1 MLKFSILKYEENI
14 QDHEQ
19 KSYGWFTTTLKII
32 EENQYEK
39 FYLYDKL
46 GQITENYII
55 ISDINIEKKPNI
67 MEYMK
72 SEWYINMSVA
82 IDYTLS
88 NGKPSDSQSLHYLD
102 EVNVNLKLFQFLTPK
117 LF

>member
-1 MLKFSILKYEENI
+1 
-14 QDHEQ
+14 
-19 KSYGWFTTTLKII
+19 
-32 EENQYEK
+32 
-39 FYLYDKL
+39 LYDKL

-55 ISDINIEKKPNI
+55 ISEINIEKKPNI

-88 NGKPSDSQSLHYLD
+88 NGKPSD
-102 EVNVNLKLFQFLTPK
+102 P
-117 LF
+117 